1 MKRFLLPYAV
11 ALFLSVIGIA
21 AEKKVQ
27 LENLPPLVQKT
38 IQDQIKGAELKG
50 LTQEKENGKT
60 VYEVETIKN
69 RRTRDVLIDAVGAIL
84 EVEEETTL
92 DEIPGPAKA
101 TIEKA
106 AANGKLIRVEVVTK
120 GNSTFYE
127 AAIKQ
132 SGKNSEIKVGVDGN
146 ILK

>member
-1 MKRFLLPYAV
+1 MKYFQLVFRFQVQDRLVNLKPHAQGETMKRFLMIFIV

-38 IQDQIKGAELKG
+38 IQDQVKGAELKG

-84 EVEEETTL
+84 KE
-92 DEIPGPAKA
+92 
-101 TIEKA
+101 
-106 AANGKLIRVEVVTK
+106 
-120 GNSTFYE
+120 F
-127 AAIKQ
+127 
-132 SGKNSEIKVGVDGN
+132 
-146 ILK
+146 